1 MRNPNILLQRR
12 RSSVNLNSADDNL
25 LNRRR
30 SSIGMAGEDVLQ
42 HFSSRRRSSV
52 VTNGQPPAFSKP
64 NSSKRGPRSPPL
76 RRDSIGSFQIC
87 RGTCC
92 SRLLNVSEE
101 LNVPIHAGFGRC
113 CRRVSKQL
121 ENVISDEACA
131 RRFTIVTVSMFFFI
145 FCVIGFSVYQRL
157 PKLESGPW
165 ARLLQLT
172 PIQLV
177 LPTINQCFV
186 FLETFARWK
195 PWTNWRECK
204 AMRILFYPTDQT
216 IQKEK
221 REWKWIWIS
230 LRHCFE
236 RDVHVVAGS
245 LTCTCTP
252 VVDVSFV
259 QAAPWFPGLWVA
271 SDWQRPCGVL
281 SDGAPAINRSRCVT
295 NLSALS
301 TNFGM
306 CCFLR
311 NMHYL
316 GTLYIKVFLGDFV
329 TARPL
334 CRLYR
339 ALF

>member
-42 HFSSRRRSSV
+42 QFSNRRRSSV

-64 NSSKRGPRSPPL
+64 NSAKRGPRSPSL

-131 RRFTIVTVSMFFFI
+131 RRFTIVTVSMFLFI

-157 PKLESGPW
+157 PKLES
-165 ARLLQLT
+165 
-172 PIQLV
+172 
-177 LPTINQCFV
+177 
-186 FLETFARWK
+186 
-195 PWTNWRECK
+195 
-204 AMRILFYPTDQT
+204 
-216 IQKEK
+216 
-221 REWKWIWIS
+221 
-230 LRHCFE
+230 
-236 RDVHVVAGS
+236 
-245 LTCTCTP
+245 
-252 VVDVSFV
+252 
-259 QAAPWFPGLWVA
+259 
-271 SDWQRPCGVL
+271 
-281 SDGAPAINRSRCVT
+281 
-295 NLSALS
+295 
-301 TNFGM
+301 
-306 CCFLR
+306 
-311 NMHYL
+311 
-316 GTLYIKVFLGDFV
+316 
-329 TARPL
+329 RPL
-334 CRLYR
+334 SLIHI
-339 ALF
+339 

>member
-42 HFSSRRRSSV
+42 QFSNRRCSSV

-131 RRFTIVTVSMFFFI
+131 RRFTIVTVSMFLFI

-157 PKLESGPW
+157 PKLESGP
-165 ARLLQLT
+165 
-172 PIQLV
+172 
-177 LPTINQCFV
+177 
-186 FLETFARWK
+186 
-195 PWTNWRECK
+195 
-204 AMRILFYPTDQT
+204 
-216 IQKEK
+216 
-221 REWKWIWIS
+221 
-230 LRHCFE
+230 
-236 RDVHVVAGS
+236 
-245 LTCTCTP
+245 
-252 VVDVSFV
+252 
-259 QAAPWFPGLWVA
+259 
-271 SDWQRPCGVL
+271 
-281 SDGAPAINRSRCVT
+281 
-295 NLSALS
+295 
-301 TNFGM
+301 
-306 CCFLR
+306 
-311 NMHYL
+311 
-316 GTLYIKVFLGDFV
+316 
-329 TARPL
+329 
-334 CRLYR
+334 
-339 ALF
+339 

>member
-42 HFSSRRRSSV
+42 QFSNRRRSSV

-131 RRFTIVTVSMFFFI
+131 RRFTIVTVSMFLFI

-186 FLETFARWK
+186 FFGDLCEM
-195 PWTNWRECK
+195 K
-204 AMRILFYPTDQT
+204 A
-216 IQKEK
+216 
-221 REWKWIWIS
+221 
-230 LRHCFE
+230 
-236 RDVHVVAGS
+236 
-245 LTCTCTP
+245 
-252 VVDVSFV
+252 
-259 QAAPWFPGLWVA
+259 LWQIGGNA
-271 SDWQRPCGVL
+271 RPCGYYFILQIQRYKRKRGSGNEFGYLWDIVSSGMFMLLQVVWHVPAHLL
-281 SDGAPAINRSRCVT
+281 SMFPLYKPPLGFRVYEWHLIDRDLVVSSRTAP
-295 NLSALS
+295 
-301 TNFGM
+301 
-306 CCFLR
+306 
-311 NMHYL
+311 
-316 GTLYIKVFLGDFV
+316 
-329 TARPL
+329 RP
-334 CRLYR
+334 
-339 ALF
+339 

>member
-131 RRFTIVTVSMFFFI
+131 RRFTIVTVSMFLFI

-195 PWTNWRECK
+195 PFDK
-204 AMRILFYPTDQT
+204 LAGMQGHADIILSYRSNDTKG
-216 IQKEK
+216 KEGV
-221 REWKWIWIS
+221 EMNLDI
-230 LRHCFE
+230 FE
-236 RDVHVVAGS
+236 TLFRAGC
-245 LTCTCTP
+245 L
-252 VVDVSFV
+252 
-259 QAAPWFPGLWVA
+259 
-271 SDWQRPCGVL
+271 
-281 SDGAPAINRSRCVT
+281 
-295 NLSALS
+295 
-301 TNFGM
+301 
-306 CCFLR
+306 CC
-311 NMHYL
+311 
-316 GTLYIKVFLGDFV
+316 
-329 TARPL
+329 
-334 CRLYR
+334 CR
-339 ALF
+339 

>member
-1 MRNPNILLQRR
+1 MMIGDAWTIKSICGMYFYSGKVLPSQLADIVQSLTDKSEVFFCWEIRNWQGSRPYSLFYTRTRQRLETDGRANMRNPNILLQRR

-42 HFSSRRRSSV
+42 HFNSRRRSSV

-131 RRFTIVTVSMFFFI
+131 RRFTIVTVSMFLFI

-157 PKLESGPW
+157 PKLESRPW

-177 LPTINQCFV
+177 LPTISQCFV

-195 PWTNWRECK
+195 PFDK
-204 AMRILFYPTDQT
+204 LAGMQGHADIILSYRSNDTKG
-216 IQKEK
+216 KEGV
-221 REWKWIWIS
+221 EMNLDI
-230 LRHCFE
+230 FE
-236 RDVHVVAGS
+236 TLFRAGCS
-245 LTCTCTP
+245 
-252 VVDVSFV
+252 
-259 QAAPWFPGLWVA
+259 
-271 SDWQRPCGVL
+271 
-281 SDGAPAINRSRCVT
+281 
-295 NLSALS
+295 
-301 TNFGM
+301 
-306 CCFLR
+306 CC
-311 NMHYL
+311 
-316 GTLYIKVFLGDFV
+316 
-329 TARPL
+329 
-334 CRLYR
+334 CR
-339 ALF
+339 

>member
-42 HFSSRRRSSV
+42 QFSNRRRSSV

-76 RRDSIGSFQIC
+76 RKDSIGSFQIC

-131 RRFTIVTVSMFFFI
+131 RRFTIVTVSMFLFI

-165 ARLLQLT
+165 GRLLLLT

-177 LPTINQCFV
+177 LPTINQCSV
-186 FLETFARWK
+186 FWRSLRDES
-195 PWTNWRECK
+195 PVTNWRECK
-204 AMRILFYPTDQT
+204 AMWISFYP
-216 IQKEK
+216 IEGYRRK
-221 REWKWIWIS
+221 RRSENYFGYLS
-230 LRHCFE
+230 LRHCSE

-245 LTCTCTP
+245 LTCTVYLHTSCRCFLCTSRP
-252 VVDVSFV
+252 LVSGFMSGIWLTETLWCPLGRRPGHKSVKVCHKPVSFIDKLSECV
-259 QAAPWFPGLWVA
+259 VF
-271 SDWQRPCGVL
+271 CGTC
-281 SDGAPAINRSRCVT
+281 IT
-295 NLSALS
+295 
-301 TNFGM
+301 
-306 CCFLR
+306 
-311 NMHYL
+311 
-316 GTLYIKVFLGDFV
+316 
-329 TARPL
+329 
-334 CRLYR
+334 
-339 ALF
+339 

>member
-52 VTNGQPPAFSKP
+52 VTNGKPPAFSKP
-64 NSSKRGPRSPPL
+64 NSSKPGPRSPPL

-157 PKLESGPW
+157 PKLESGP
-165 ARLLQLT
+165 
-172 PIQLV
+172 
-177 LPTINQCFV
+177 
-186 FLETFARWK
+186 
-195 PWTNWRECK
+195 
-204 AMRILFYPTDQT
+204 
-216 IQKEK
+216 
-221 REWKWIWIS
+221 
-230 LRHCFE
+230 
-236 RDVHVVAGS
+236 
-245 LTCTCTP
+245 
-252 VVDVSFV
+252 
-259 QAAPWFPGLWVA
+259 
-271 SDWQRPCGVL
+271 
-281 SDGAPAINRSRCVT
+281 
-295 NLSALS
+295 
-301 TNFGM
+301 
-306 CCFLR
+306 
-311 NMHYL
+311 
-316 GTLYIKVFLGDFV
+316 
-329 TARPL
+329 
-334 CRLYR
+334 
-339 ALF
+339 

>member
-1 MRNPNILLQRR
+1 
-12 RSSVNLNSADDNL
+12 
-25 LNRRR
+25 
-30 SSIGMAGEDVLQ
+30 
-42 HFSSRRRSSV
+42 
-52 VTNGQPPAFSKP
+52 
-64 NSSKRGPRSPPL
+64 
-76 RRDSIGSFQIC
+76 
-87 RGTCC
+87 
-92 SRLLNVSEE
+92 
-101 LNVPIHAGFGRC
+101 
-113 CRRVSKQL
+113 
-121 ENVISDEACA
+121 
-131 RRFTIVTVSMFFFI
+131 
-145 FCVIGFSVYQRL
+145 
-157 PKLESGPW
+157 
-165 ARLLQLT
+165 
-172 PIQLV
+172 
-177 LPTINQCFV
+177 
-186 FLETFARWK
+186 
-195 PWTNWRECK
+195 
-204 AMRILFYPTDQT
+204 MRILFYPTDPT

-306 CCFLR
+306 CCFFVEHALLR
-311 NMHYL
+311 NIIYRS
-316 GTLYIKVFLGDFV
+316 VFGDFV

-334 CRLYR
+334 YRLYR
-339 ALF
+339 ALFKNSSAQNNPTSLSCTLNQSEDFKLNFINVQFEMMSNNQMVQSFSPV

>member
-1 MRNPNILLQRR
+1 MMIGDAWTIKSICGMYFYGGKVLPSQLADIVQSLTDKSEVFVREIRNWQGSRPYSLFYTRTRQRLETDGRANMRNPNILLQRR

-42 HFSSRRRSSV
+42 QFSNRRRSSV

-64 NSSKRGPRSPPL
+64 NSSKRGPRSPSL

-101 LNVPIHAGFGRC
+101 LNLPIHAGFGRC

-131 RRFTIVTVSMFFFI
+131 RRFTIVTVSMFLFI

-172 PIQLV
+172 PVQLV

-186 FLETFARWK
+186 FW
-195 PWTNWRECK
+195 
-204 AMRILFYPTDQT
+204 
-216 IQKEK
+216 
-221 REWKWIWIS
+221 
-230 LRHCFE
+230 
-236 RDVHVVAGS
+236 
-245 LTCTCTP
+245 
-252 VVDVSFV
+252 
-259 QAAPWFPGLWVA
+259 
-271 SDWQRPCGVL
+271 
-281 SDGAPAINRSRCVT
+281 
-295 NLSALS
+295 
-301 TNFGM
+301 
-306 CCFLR
+306 
-311 NMHYL
+311 
-316 GTLYIKVFLGDFV
+316 
-329 TARPL
+329 RPL
-334 CRLYR
+334 REKPFDKLAGMQGHEDIILSYRSNDTKGKEGVEMNLDIFETLFRAGCSCCCR
-339 ALF
+339 

>member
-42 HFSSRRRSSV
+42 QFSNRRRSSV

-131 RRFTIVTVSMFFFI
+131 RRFTIVTVSMFLFI

-177 LPTINQCFV
+177 RPTISQCFV

-195 PWTNWRECK
+195 PFDK
-204 AMRILFYPTDQT
+204 LAGMQGHADIILSYRSNDSKG
-216 IQKEK
+216 KEGV
-221 REWKWIWIS
+221 EMNLDI
-230 LRHCFE
+230 FE
-236 RDVHVVAGS
+236 TLFRAGCS
-245 LTCTCTP
+245 
-252 VVDVSFV
+252 
-259 QAAPWFPGLWVA
+259 
-271 SDWQRPCGVL
+271 
-281 SDGAPAINRSRCVT
+281 
-295 NLSALS
+295 
-301 TNFGM
+301 
-306 CCFLR
+306 CC
-311 NMHYL
+311 
-316 GTLYIKVFLGDFV
+316 
-329 TARPL
+329 
-334 CRLYR
+334 CR
-339 ALF
+339 

>member
-1 MRNPNILLQRR
+1 MMIGDAWTIKSICGMYFYGGKVLPSQLADIVQSLTDKSEVFCSEIRNWQGSRPYSLFYTRTRQRLETDGRANMRNPNILLQRR

-131 RRFTIVTVSMFFFI
+131 RRFTIVTVSMFLFI

-165 ARLLQLT
+165 ARFYNLLRYNWFFQRLISALFFWR
-172 PIQLV
+172 PLRDESP
-177 LPTINQCFV
+177 L
-186 FLETFARWK
+186 
-195 PWTNWRECK
+195 TNWRECK

-221 REWKWIWIS
+221 REWNLDI
-230 LRHCFE
+230 FE
-236 RDVHVVAGS
+236 TLFRAGCS
-245 LTCTCTP
+245 
-252 VVDVSFV
+252 
-259 QAAPWFPGLWVA
+259 
-271 SDWQRPCGVL
+271 
-281 SDGAPAINRSRCVT
+281 
-295 NLSALS
+295 
-301 TNFGM
+301 
-306 CCFLR
+306 CC
-311 NMHYL
+311 
-316 GTLYIKVFLGDFV
+316 
-329 TARPL
+329 
-334 CRLYR
+334 CR
-339 ALF
+339 